1 MRLLQKKQGGTGDKN
16 MKRIISVLIFMLIF
30 SNQVFAGNTD
40 IPDDSSNDAVNWCIE
55 NNIITGYGDKINP
68 DENITRAQL
77 AVMLSKFGEY
87 EYSGEKVSYS
97 DVSESDWFYPYAAIM
112 SEKDIMTGSMGKFN
126 PDAAVTREEAIVTI
140 ARLLNIEENESYT
153 EEFSDKSEISQ
164 WANAYVGGAIK
175 AGIVN
180 SDNETGI
187 LRPKEA
193 IKKKEMAEMIYRS
206 RGIQA
211 AINNPLLIVDNDGS
225 VWTPI
230 Y

>member
-1 MRLLQKKQGGTGDKN
+1 M
-16 MKRIISVLIFMLIF
+16 
-30 SNQVFAGNTD
+30 
-40 IPDDSSNDAVNWCIE
+40 
-55 NNIITGYGDKINP
+55 
-68 DENITRAQL
+68 
-77 AVMLSKFGEY
+77 
-87 EYSGEKVSYS
+87 
-97 DVSESDWFYPYAAIM
+97 
-112 SEKDIMTGSMGKFN
+112 
-126 PDAAVTREEAIVTI
+126 
-140 ARLLNIEENESYT
+140 
-153 EEFSDKSEISQ
+153 
-164 WANAYVGGAIK
+164 GGAIK

-225 VWTPI
+225 IWSPI